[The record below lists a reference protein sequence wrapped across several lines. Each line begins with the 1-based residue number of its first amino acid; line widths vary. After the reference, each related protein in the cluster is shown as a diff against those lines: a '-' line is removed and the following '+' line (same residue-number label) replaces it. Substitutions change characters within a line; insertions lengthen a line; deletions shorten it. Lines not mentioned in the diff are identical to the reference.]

1 MTNQPPYGGS
11 GEPSDSSDQ
20 PDRFGDPGHGQ
31 QGPGQ
36 GEGQGQYGQGQ
47 YGQGQG
53 QYGQGQYGQGQGQYG
68 QGQYPQGQNPQ
79 GQYPQ
84 GAYAGGPAGYPGGPT
99 GAYPPGPPPGGY
111 PGYPGGATQPPP
123 PSNPLTALFD
133 FGFNQFVTP
142 YVVKFL
148 YILLTVVLGIG
159 YLFIV
164 VAGFSE
170 GVLFGLLALVGGA
183 VGFLIYLTLARVT
196 LEFYYAVVRMS
207 EDIHH
212 RR

>member
-11 GEPSDSSDQ
+11 GERPDDDDQ
-20 PDRFGDPGHGQ
+20 TNRYGDPGHGQ
-31 QGPGQ
+31 QGQ
-36 GEGQGQYGQGQ
+36 GEGQYGQGQ
-47 YGQGQG
+47 YGQGQ
-53 QYGQGQYGQGQGQYG
+53 YG
-68 QGQYPQGQNPQ
+68 P
-79 GQYPQ
+79 
-84 GAYAGGPAGYPGGPT
+84 GAYGAGQAGYPGGPP
-99 GAYPPGPPPGGY
+99 GSYPPGPPPGGY
-111 PGYPGGATQPPP
+111 PGYPGYPGGANRPPAP
-123 PSNPLTALFD
+123 PSNPLAALFD

-148 YILLTVVLGIG
+148 YILLTVVLGLG
-159 YLFIV
+159 YLFVV
-164 VAGFSE
+164 VAGFSQSL
-170 GVLFGLLALVGGA
+170 LFGLVALVGGA

>member
-1 MTNQPPYGGS
+1 MSNQPPFGGS
-11 GEPSDSSDQ
+11 GERPESNQYGQ
-20 PDRFGDPGHGQ
+20 PEQQPGQPGPYGQ

-36 GEGQGQYGQGQ
+36 YGQPGQAGQPGQPGQGQPGQPGQ
-47 YGQGQG
+47 HGQQNQPGQPG
-53 QYGQGQYGQGQGQYG
+53 
-68 QGQYPQGQNPQ
+68 PQGQPTQ
-79 GQYPQ
+79 HAQSPY
-84 GAYAGGPAGYPGGPT
+84 GAGPAGAQQGRP
-99 GAYPPGPPPGGY
+99 
-111 PGYPGGATQPPP
+111 PGYPPFPSSSGANPSPP

-148 YILLTVVLGIG
+148 YILLTAVLVIGWIGVVIAGFTQGIG
-159 YLFIV
+159 V
-164 VAGFSE
+164 
-170 GVLFGLLALVGGA
+170 GLLALVGGA
-183 VGFLIYLTLARVT
+183 LAFLIYLTLIRVT